1 MKKHHWA
8 LVSLSVNLLQAFL
21 KFVAGLLTGSLSMVG
36 EAVHSLSDSFAS
48 VVAFVTIKLSD
59 KKTKRFPYGLYRLEN
74 IGSIAIAFFLLLTAY
89 EMVRRAIG
97 KKVVVRE
104 EYLGFGLAV
113 VVFSLLGSLLLSVLE
128 RRAGK
133 RLNSPTLIADSYH
146 TLTDAFG
153 SSLVLMSLLGVYMGY
168 QLDRY
173 FAIGVALLI
182 GYTALSIL
190 WKEVSVL
197 LDVSVDEKTLDRIRQ
212 VLLSFPEV
220 KEIKGLFV
228 RSSGG
233 RLFADLV
240 LVLEGRDFVRMHQLV
255 DSIEE
260 KLKEE
265 IRELDMVFIHYEPIE
280 GEDLKIGVLVDEG
293 GDVSQRFDKA
303 RELLIFGASPE
314 RIGELPKDETSLSEL
329 ISSKG
334 LFVVVC
340 GHHPESSKAK
350 GILSQGGVFVWE
362 TEEKNPYKALKEVVY
377 NLSNVQNTHKEG
389 KANRPLAKAGQ
400 H

>member
-8 LVSLSVNLLQAFL
+8 LISLSVNLFQALL
-21 KFVAGLLTGSLSMVG
+21 KFIAGILTGSLSMVG

-48 VVAFVTIKLSD
+48 VIAFITIKLSD
-59 KKTKRFPYGLYRLEN
+59 KKTKRFPYGLYKLEN
-74 IGSIAIAFFLLLTAY
+74 IGSIIIAFFLLLTAY
-89 EMVRRAIG
+89 EMIRRAIS
-97 KKVVVRE
+97 KEVVVKE
-104 EYLGFGLAV
+104 EYLGFGLGV
-113 VVFSLLGSLLLSVLE
+113 VVFSLLSSLTLSFLE

-173 FAIGVALLI
+173 FALGVALLI
-182 GYTALSIL
+182 SYTAFSIL

-197 LDVSVDEKTLDRIRQ
+197 LDVSADEKTLDKIRQ

-233 RLFADLV
+233 KLFADLV
-240 LVLEGRDFVRMHQLV
+240 LALEGRDFIRMHQLV
-255 DSIEE
+255 DLIEQ

-265 IRELDMVFIHYEPIE
+265 IKELDMVFIHYEPVG
-280 GEDLKIGVLVDEG
+280 GEDLRVGVLVDERG
-293 GDVSQRFDKA
+293 NISQKFERAK
-303 RELLIFGASPE
+303 ELLIFGGSPE
-314 RIGELPKDETSLSEL
+314 RIKELPKDEVDISEL
-329 ISSKG
+329 VCNKG
-334 LFVVVC
+334 LLVVIC

-350 GILSQGGVFVWE
+350 GILSQRGVFVWE

-377 NLSNVQNTHKEG
+377 NLCNVKDSHKEG
-389 KANRPLAKAGQ
+389 QAHRPLSKS
-400 H
+400 

>member
-8 LVSLSVNLLQAFL
+8 LISLSVNLFQALL
-21 KFVAGLLTGSLSMVG
+21 KFIAGILTGSLSMVG

-48 VVAFVTIKLSD
+48 VIAFITIKLSD
-59 KKTKRFPYGLYRLEN
+59 KKTKRFPYGLYKLEN
-74 IGSIAIAFFLLLTAY
+74 IGSIIIAFFLLLTAY
-89 EMVRRAIG
+89 EMIRRAIS
-97 KKVVVRE
+97 KEVVVKE
-104 EYLGFGLAV
+104 EYLGFGLGV
-113 VVFSLLGSLLLSVLE
+113 VVFSLLSSLTLSFLE

-173 FAIGVALLI
+173 FALGVALLI
-182 GYTALSIL
+182 SYTAFSIL

-197 LDVSVDEKTLDRIRQ
+197 LDVSADEKTLDKIRQ

-233 RLFADLV
+233 KLFADLV
-240 LVLEGRDFVRMHQLV
+240 LALEGRDFIRMHQLV
-255 DSIEE
+255 DLIEQ

-265 IRELDMVFIHYEPIE
+265 IKELDMVFIHYEPVG
-280 GEDLKIGVLVDEG
+280 GEDLRVGVLVDERG
-293 GDVSQRFDKA
+293 NISQKFERAK
-303 RELLIFGASPE
+303 ELLIFGGSPE
-314 RIGELPKDETSLSEL
+314 RIKELPKDEVDISEL
-329 ISSKG
+329 VCNKG
-334 LFVVVC
+334 LLVVIC

-350 GILSQGGVFVWE
+350 GILSQRGVFVWE

-377 NLSNVQNTHKEG
+377 NLCDVKDSHKEG
-389 KANRPLAKAGQ
+389 QAHRPLSKP
-400 H
+400 

>member
-8 LVSLSVNLLQAFL
+8 LISLSVNLFQALL
-21 KFVAGLLTGSLSMVG
+21 KFIAGILTGSLSMVG

-48 VVAFVTIKLSD
+48 VIAFITIKLSD
-59 KKTKRFPYGLYRLEN
+59 KKTKRFPYGLYKLEN
-74 IGSIAIAFFLLLTAY
+74 IGSIIIAFFLLLTAY
-89 EMVRRAIG
+89 EMIRRAIS
-97 KKVVVRE
+97 KEVVVKE
-104 EYLGFGLAV
+104 EYLGFGLGV
-113 VVFSLLGSLLLSVLE
+113 VVFSLLSSLTLSFLE

-173 FAIGVALLI
+173 FAFGVALLI
-182 GYTALSIL
+182 SYTAFSIL

-197 LDVSVDEKTLDRIRQ
+197 LDVSADEKTLDKIRQ

-220 KEIKGLFV
+220 REIKGLFV
-228 RSSGG
+228 RGSGG
-233 RLFADLV
+233 KLFADLV
-240 LVLEGRDFVRMHQLV
+240 LALEGRDFIRMHQLV
-255 DSIEE
+255 DLIEQ

-265 IRELDMVFIHYEPIE
+265 IKELDMVFIHYEPVG
-280 GEDLKIGVLVDEG
+280 GEDLRVGVLVDERG
-293 GDVSQRFDKA
+293 NISQKFERAK
-303 RELLIFGASPE
+303 ELLIFGGSPE
-314 RIGELPKDETSLSEL
+314 RIKELPKDEVDISEL
-329 ISSKG
+329 VCNKG
-334 LFVVVC
+334 LLVVIC

-350 GILSQGGVFVWE
+350 GILSQRGVFVWE

-377 NLSNVQNTHKEG
+377 NLCDVKDSHKEG
-389 KANRPLAKAGQ
+389 QAHRPLSKP
-400 H
+400 